1 MSGYTKLFHSIVTS
15 TIWSEDDRTRIVWVT
30 MLAMANRHGEVEAS
44 IPGLA
49 KLAGVPVDAAEI
61 AIKKLAS
68 PDPYSRTKDHDGRRI
83 EAIDGG
89 WQILNHQKY
98 REKASEEDRRE
109 QDRIRKQRLR
119 ASASVRTCPQVSA
132 SVPSESAL
140 SAQVDADP
148 DPDAKIKEE
157 RGASAPSP
165 LPREVEFWNSHAE
178 LPAVRSVSPSRLR
191 KLQARRKDEF
201 FAANWQAAI
210 DRICQSAFCRGQ
222 NDRGWRADFDWFLQ
236 PDTAA
241 KVLEGKYDDRP
252 AAKPEPQRNC
262 I

>member
-132 SVPSESAL
+132 SVRKCPIRVRFVRTSRCRSR
-140 SAQVDADP
+140 SRCKDQRR
-148 DPDAKIKEE
+148 E
-157 RGASAPSP
+157 R
-165 LPREVEFWNSHAE
+165 RIR
-178 LPAVRSVSPSRLR
+178 AVPSPSR
-191 KLQARRKDEF
+191 
-201 FAANWQAAI
+201 
-210 DRICQSAFCRGQ
+210 S
-222 NDRGWRADFDWFLQ
+222 
-236 PDTAA
+236 
-241 KVLEGKYDDRP
+241 
-252 AAKPEPQRNC
+252 
-262 I
+262 